1 MTEANSRIKKLWVGM
16 LVVSIFLIAEEGK
29 AETKAAR
36 ICNATGQS
44 VSVAVGWTE
53 YLINQAKGWFPI
65 AEGSC
70 KILYSGDADSLGPM
84 YAYAVGADGTEYRP
98 PALDSTKYCIHRT
111 QAFNYGAGICTAADE
126 IAKGALKSQQGIN
139 TWETFGIMNPDGSHS
154 FAWTITS
161 LKENRQGSSKA
172 AEAGKIPSTEKS
184 RRPGSLGVAIQSVT
198 PELAE
203 AFGLKEPRGALV
215 AEVTKDGPAEKAGI
229 ERGDVIT
236 SFNGTNIKD
245 SHDLPPLVME
255 TPAGDNAEVLLLR
268 DKRERRFTVKLG
280 ERSEPLK

>member
-1 MTEANSRIKKLWVGM
+1 VG
-16 LVVSIFLIAEEGK
+16 
-29 AETKAAR
+29 T
-36 ICNATGQS
+36 
-44 VSVAVGWTE
+44 
-53 YLINQAKGWFPI
+53 
-65 AEGSC
+65 
-70 KILYSGDADSLGPM
+70 
-84 YAYAVGADGTEYRP
+84 DGTEYRP
-98 PALDSTKYCIHRT
+98 PDSYPKKFCIHRSEP
-111 QAFNYGAGICTAADE
+111 FNFGAGVCTVADE

-139 TWETFGIMNPDGSHS
+139 TWETFGIMNPDGPNS

-184 RRPGSLGVAIQSVT
+184 KRPGSLGVAIQSVT

-203 AFGLKEPRGALV
+203 ALGLKEPRGALV

-255 TPAGDNAEVLLLR
+255 TPAGDNAEVLVLR